1 MPLFCR
7 ERNIY
12 FGWSE
17 TCSAPSRPRPPAVRV
32 SLSCRAAAVPP
43 AAAAPVARRADFLL
57 SIRCFSV

>member
-1 MPLFCR
+1 ML
-7 ERNIY
+7 
-12 FGWSE
+12 
-17 TCSAPSRPRPPAVRV
+17 RPVPPPPARIRV